1 MMMSLEVLGL
11 QMICMHLVMLDLMSD
26 AVLEPAIPRVNCCF
40 TWYMSVESI
49 VVVVVK
55 CENPKLGNNSKPA
68 IPTNIRAILQNF
80 PL

>member
-55 CENPKLGNNSKPA
+55 CENPGPNWVTFKARDSNKY
-68 IPTNIRAILQNF
+68 
-80 PL
+80 